1 MLVENVA
8 RSSAAWRA
16 GLRRGDV
23 IVNVNRQDVNNLEQ
37 LRAAVPDK
45 DAALLLRINRD
56 GGVFFAVVR

>member
-1 MLVENVA
+1 M
-8 RSSAAWRA
+8 
-16 GLRRGDV
+16 